1 MTSSNVHIATAR
13 EQLSA
18 TDLERLIV
26 GRVNASSLNDRMIG
40 ITIERAGRD
49 HPMANWHAGPYF
61 QDGPH
66 SAGLD
71 TVVLGVVTDIQSM
84 FDLSI

>member
-1 MTSSNVHIATAR
+1 MTSSNVHIAKPR

-18 TDLERLIV
+18 IDLECLIV
-26 GRVNASSLNDRMIG
+26 GRVNATSRNDRIIG
-40 ITIERAGRD
+40 ITIERGGYD
-49 HPMANWHAGPYF
+49 HPIANWHAGPYL